1 MEQATDTNTTWLE
14 VLADSDSENLMN
26 LKHQKTYPVKFSKH
40 Q

>member
-26 LKHQKTYPVKFSKH
+26 LKQPENVPSKV
-40 Q
+40 

>member
-26 LKHQKTYPVKFSKH
+26 LKHQKKYPVKFSKH